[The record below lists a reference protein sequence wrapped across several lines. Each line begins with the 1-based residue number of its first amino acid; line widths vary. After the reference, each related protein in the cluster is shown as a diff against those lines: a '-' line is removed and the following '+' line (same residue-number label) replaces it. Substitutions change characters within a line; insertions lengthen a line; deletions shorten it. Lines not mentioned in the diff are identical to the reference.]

1 MITDDDLKRG
11 QEIYEL
17 LIGSATAEAFSILSP
32 KPNNDEVLLMANK
45 ELYKY
50 FENEF
55 ENYNHEI
62 KDSASPDQYLICAW
76 RCRIEIGKILN
87 KNKG

>member
-50 FENEF
+50 FQNECIYAENDDEK
-55 ENYNHEI
+55 NH
-62 KDSASPDQYLICAW
+62 YLICAW